1 MRIQDITS
9 LEIIV
14 TESCNLKCTYCFQN
28 KRNTIIS
35 DDTIDDI
42 LELIKDYRI
51 NDITLFGGEP
61 VSRFTIEKLKR
72 ITENY
77 NGNIHICTN
86 LFDLSEDILEWYMS
100 IKDRVRVQV
109 SIDGIEDFNS
119 NRVDYNGDNSYGR
132 VFSNLMELSKILGPA
147 NITTRTVITLSN
159 IEHIPDLVLF
169 LFDLQMKDIISN
181 SQIGFDQSGHTAYKK
196 VDVLNMYNKIIDL
209 YESKQIDAFMFKSVL
224 GLFGFDSNKKSLCCD
239 CTMCKDYIT
248 VNTDGN
254 IIPCHYNVGSS
265 DIIMGNITD
274 RTLDDKYM
282 ELFNK
287 DDFKGL
293 YNCKECKANTIC
305 TSCKMANYN
314 KSGDITKQNLYFCE
328 VNWWKYLALSSRYNM
343 DLFNPITKEELDEIA
358 NNMEELS
365 ADLNSKSDDNS
376 KIMENEINRIKEYVA
391 FKMLHD

>member
-35 DDTIDDI
+35 DDTIDEI

-61 VSRFTIEKLKR
+61 VSKFTIEKLKR

-132 VFSNLMELSKILGPA
+132 VFSNLMEL
-147 NITTRTVITLSN
+147 
-159 IEHIPDLVLF
+159 
-169 LFDLQMKDIISN
+169 
-181 SQIGFDQSGHTAYKK
+181 
-196 VDVLNMYNKIIDL
+196 
-209 YESKQIDAFMFKSVL
+209 
-224 GLFGFDSNKKSLCCD
+224 
-239 CTMCKDYIT
+239 
-248 VNTDGN
+248 
-254 IIPCHYNVGSS
+254 
-265 DIIMGNITD
+265 
-274 RTLDDKYM
+274 
-282 ELFNK
+282 
-287 DDFKGL
+287 
-293 YNCKECKANTIC
+293 
-305 TSCKMANYN
+305 
-314 KSGDITKQNLYFCE
+314 
-328 VNWWKYLALSSRYNM
+328 
-343 DLFNPITKEELDEIA
+343 
-358 NNMEELS
+358 
-365 ADLNSKSDDNS
+365 
-376 KIMENEINRIKEYVA
+376 
-391 FKMLHD
+391 